1 MITTKNLSKRYGEIL
16 AVDDV
21 SFSVNPGEVLG
32 FLGANGAGKST
43 TMRMIAGFIAPSAGT
58 VSVCGHDIER
68 SPVQAKSCMGYLPE
82 GAPSYGEMTVGEF
95 LDFVADIRG
104 LGGAR
109 RRERRAS
116 WSSVSALAPVIEQVV
131 ETLSKGFRRRV
142 GLAQALIHDPQ
153 VLILDE
159 PTDGLDPNQ
168 KHEVRRLINELS
180 KDKLVIVS
188 THILEEVHE
197 VCTRAI
203 IIADG
208 RIVADETPAALEA
221 RSRYHH
227 AVSLRFDKPEE
238 LAAARRGIAGLPEV
252 TEVETDERE
261 LKLTAVPRP
270 GKNVLPAV
278 SALITRYDWDVP
290 ELHLESGRL
299 DEVFR
304 TLTGAGPRRG
314 RVARAGR
321 ALMKGERGFE
331 QDPGDFPAR
340 APKLFRDTARVR
352 VHRDFPRARG
362 RVHVSG
368 GRTVRARPGRSAAVL
383 PLAPLALPGAHP
395 RDLDAPVGGGAQ
407 QRQHRAS
414 DDAAGHVVRRR
425 WSVNFSPPGASP
437 ALRWRSPSRSGSR

>member
-1 MITTKNLSKRYGEIL
+1 MITTKNLSKRYGEKL
-16 AVDDV
+16 AVDDLTFEV
-21 SFSVNPGEVLG
+21 EPGEVLG

-43 TMRMIAGFIAPSAGT
+43 TMRMIAGFIAPSAGQVT
-58 VSVCGHDIER
+58 VCGHDIEDA
-68 SPVQAKSCMGYLPE
+68 PVAAKACMGYLPE

-95 LDFVADIRG
+95 LDFIADIRG
-104 LGGAR
+104 LAGT
-109 RRERRAS
+109 RREQRR
-116 WSSVSALAPVIEQVV
+116 SVVIDQII

-227 AVSLRFDKPEE
+227 AVSLRFERPED
-238 LAAARRGIAGLPEV
+238 LAAARRELAALPEV
-252 TEVETDERE
+252 AAIEANERD

-270 GKNVLPAV
+270 GANALPAV
-278 SALITRYDWDVP
+278 SAVITRCNWSVP

-304 TLTGAGPRRG
+304 TLTQPAGGAGPR
-314 RVARAGR
+314 
-321 ALMKGERGFE
+321 
-331 QDPGDFPAR
+331 
-340 APKLFRDTARVR
+340 
-352 VHRDFPRARG
+352 
-362 RVHVSG
+362 
-368 GRTVRARPGRSAAVL
+368 AAVS
-383 PLAPLALPGAHP
+383 AEGA
-395 RDLDAPVGGGAQ
+395 AT
-407 QRQHRAS
+407 
-414 DDAAGHVVRRR
+414 
-425 WSVNFSPPGASP
+425 
-437 ALRWRSPSRSGSR
+437 